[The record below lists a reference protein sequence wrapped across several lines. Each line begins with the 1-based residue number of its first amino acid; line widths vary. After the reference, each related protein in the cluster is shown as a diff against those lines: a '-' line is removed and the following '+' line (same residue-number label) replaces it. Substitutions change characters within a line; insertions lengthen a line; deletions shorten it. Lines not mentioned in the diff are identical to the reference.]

1 MRIVSLRTAVLRRAY
16 DGSLRNTRHAWNA
29 KHYVLVELETDTGLR
44 GYGEMYCDGGGA
56 PGVAV
61 AMLREE
67 LAPHVVGHDALRPA
81 ALAYALQSRMA
92 LSARGSAATC
102 ALSAVDIAAWDLL
115 GKACGRPLHEL
126 LGGATEGVSV
136 YASGGMYGEG
146 QTPGTIAA
154 EMAAAQRA
162 GLAGAKIKVG
172 GATLEEDLERL
183 ARTREAIG
191 AQARLMA
198 DAMFQ
203 PSVPQAVALG
213 RAASRQAL
221 HFLEAPTAMDDAPG
235 WREIR
240 NATGVPLAGPE
251 LSASL
256 LLMRSLVETSAVDFL
271 QYDLAIAGGITVG
284 QKLAAF
290 AAVHRRPVTLHCAAS
305 AIAMAAA
312 AHLGTAIGN
321 CDSLEFHV
329 MHDGLRERLW
339 SSGWRLRDGRLLP
352 SPLPGLGVALGE
364 DDLALFSE

>member
-1 MRIVSLRTAVLRRAY
+1 MRIVSLRTAVLRRTY
-16 DGSLRNTRHAWNA
+16 DGTLRNTRHAWNA
-29 KHYVLVELETDTGLR
+29 KHYVLVELATDTGLR

-67 LAPHVVGHDALRPA
+67 MAPHVVGHDAMRPA
-81 ALAYALQSRMA
+81 ALAFALQSRMA
-92 LSARGSAATC
+92 LSARGAAATS

-115 GKACGRPLHEL
+115 GKASGRPLHEL

-136 YASGGMYGEG
+136 YASGGMYGDG
-146 QTPGTIAA
+146 YTPAAVAA

-172 GATLEEDLERL
+172 GAALEEDLERL

-191 AQARLMA
+191 PGARLMA

-203 PSVPQAVALG
+203 PSVPEAIALA
-213 RAASRQAL
+213 RAASRHAL
-221 HFLEAPTAMDDAPG
+221 HFLEAPTAMDDARG

-240 NATGVPLAGPE
+240 SAGGIPLAGPE

-256 LLMRSLVETSAVDFL
+256 HLMRGLVETSAVDYL
-271 QYDLAIAGGITVG
+271 QYDVAIAGGITVG
-284 QKLAAF
+284 RQLAGF
-290 AAVHRRPVTLHCAAS
+290 AAIHRRPVTLHCAAS

-339 SSGWRLRDGRLLP
+339 SSGWRLRDGRLQP
-352 SPLPGLGVALGE
+352 SSLPGLGVALD
-364 DDLALFSE
+364 DDLAMFSE